1 LSGPISVN
9 GKLYQLNNEM
19 PGLVNNKEISD
30 EDIADII
37 RYTQNALAKEGK
49 NISPSDV
56 KKMRDKKPL
65 GVLFNEK
72 QLLETDFEK

>member
-1 LSGPISVN
+1 
-9 GKLYQLNNEM
+9 
-19 PGLVNNKEISD
+19 
-30 EDIADII
+30 
-37 RYTQNALAKEGK
+37 
-49 NISPSDV
+49 V